1 MVICPACGA
10 ANADD
15 ARFCASCG
23 TSLAVACRSCGTAL
37 PPDASFCPACGVA
50 VGEDARDDGG
60 EERKLVTVVF
70 ADVTGSTSLGERL
83 DPERFREVMQA
94 YASAMRQEIE
104 AEGGTVEKFI
114 GDAVMAAFGVP
125 AAHEDDAARALRA
138 ALRMLRRLED
148 LNVELRSTHD
158 VALQIRVGVN
168 TGEVLAVTAPE
179 PGEAMVTGDAVNA
192 AARLQSAA
200 DPGSV
205 LVSERTTRSAR
216 GFAFEDHGELELKGK
231 RDRVR
236 AFRLLRETGAG
247 SRGVPGLTAPMV
259 GRDGE
264 LDVLRSVYERV
275 SRDRRPHLVTLYG
288 DAGVGKSRLTREFLE
303 AAERVHPAPLIL
315 RGRCLPYGD
324 GVTYWPLAEI
334 LKGHAG
340 ILDTDPPDL
349 AVEKVRKT
357 GRDLLTQEIAADPTR
372 ATAAL
377 AYTVGLDDPEVSFEG
392 ADLREVREE
401 LHRAWT
407 SFFTA
412 LALAGPV
419 VVVIE
424 DIHWADPSL
433 LDLLSELAER
443 VEGPV
448 TFLCPSRPDLTA
460 TRPDWGGGRRN
471 MSSIAL
477 DPLSAADAEHL
488 VRLLLTVDDLPPS
501 ILARILER
509 AEGNP
514 FYLEEIV
521 RRLIDGGLLQ
531 RSGERWVAAAGI
543 DEVEIPDTVQA
554 VLASRID
561 LLDPSDKR
569 VLQAASVVGRVFW
582 IGPLGELTDVD
593 AAELGDALRRME
605 DRELVVSRPGSALAG
620 QREYLFKHILTRD
633 VAYESL
639 PRRDRADAHTSV
651 ARWLER
657 TSGERAGEF
666 AELLAYHYAT
676 AVGLESESGSAP
688 DDALRHAAWRWL
700 IRASIAARLR
710 LVTRKAARS
719 AEEALRLS
727 ATDLERTDALEALAD
742 AFFQNADGDLAWR
755 YYREAARTRAVAT
768 PEDPRRVTYLASK
781 AADVRLRWPGSMRG
795 IVPSEAE
802 TREMMELGFG
812 NLPPGDSEERVR
824 MLSLQAAWAFAFPDP
839 RRTTDDLETLSA
851 AGVEAAE
858 IALRIGRP
866 DLASAA
872 LDNAQGAWAAVG
884 NYARSLVLWHDRRQ
898 VIGDVSDL
906 LEIGDF
912 HAMGGWA
919 FYELGDFPRSLEAVD
934 AGIALVAGRAPNVES
949 HLRSWRCVSLFRIGR
964 WDESVRESELV
975 RALLDDRRDEPPYFA
990 AHAYATAAICFHARG
1005 EQVEADRLT
1014 DLLLG
1019 LPNMGAR
1026 LYPGLLRL
1034 LVRRGD
1040 LEAAKHIRKPDGW
1053 AVHRGDALEA
1063 ESEWLAARGAWPE
1076 AAAFATEMRAQAE
1089 ENGTVIVS
1097 MFADRLEGRAA
1108 LAADDAGRAE
1118 ELFTRAAAG
1127 FDELGA
1133 VWERALTEADVAA
1146 ALSALD
1152 RPDDARATRARA
1164 RATFEELGAVT
1175 DLRALEER

>member
-1 MVICPACGA
+1 VVA
-10 ANADD
+10 AI
-15 ARFCASCG
+15 
-23 TSLAVACRSCGTAL
+23 
-37 PPDASFCPACGVA
+37 
-50 VGEDARDDGG
+50 GG
-60 EERKLVTVVF
+60 EERKLVSVVF
-70 ADVTGSTSLGERL
+70 ADVTGSTTLGEQL

-94 YASAMRQEIE
+94 YASAMREEIE

-125 AAHEDDAARALRA
+125 AAHEDDAERALRA
-138 ALRMLRRLED
+138 SLRMLRRLDD
-148 LNVELRSTHD
+148 LNGELRSSHD
-158 VALQIRVGVN
+158 VALQIRIGVN
-168 TGEVLAVTAPE
+168 TGEVLAVTAPD

-200 DPGSV
+200 DPGSA

-216 GFAFEDHGELELKGK
+216 GFAFEDRGELALKGK
-231 RDRVR
+231 QERVR
-236 AFRLLRETGAG
+236 AFRLLEETGSG

-259 GRDGE
+259 GRDTE
-264 LDVLRSVYERV
+264 LDLLRSVYERV
-275 SRDRRPHLVTLYG
+275 ARERRPHLVTLYG
-288 DAGVGKSRLTREFLE
+288 DAGVGKSRLTREFL
-303 AAERVHPAPLIL
+303 AGAERADPSPLVL
-315 RGRCLPYGD
+315 AGRCLPYGD

-340 ILDTDPPDL
+340 ILDTDPPEL

-357 GRDLLTQEIAADPTR
+357 GRDLLTQELAADPAR

-377 AYTVGLDDPEVSFEG
+377 AYTVGLVDPEVSFEG
-392 ADLREVREE
+392 ENPRDVRDE

-412 LALAGPV
+412 LARVGPV
-419 VVVIE
+419 IVVIE

-433 LDLLSELAER
+433 LDLLSEMAER

-477 DPLSAADAEHL
+477 DPLSADDAEHL

-501 ILARILER
+501 VLARILER

-521 RRLIDGGLLQ
+521 RRLIDGRLLE
-531 RSGERWVAAAGI
+531 RRGERWVAATGI
-543 DEVEIPDTVQA
+543 EEVEIPDTVQA

-582 IGPLGELTDVD
+582 IGPVSELTGIDP
-593 AAELGDALRRME
+593 AELGDALRRME
-605 DRELVVSRPGSALAG
+605 DRELVLSRPGSALAG

-639 PRRDRADAHTSV
+639 PRRDRAEAHTS
-651 ARWLER
+651 AAHWLER
-657 TSGERAGEF
+657 TSGDRAGEF
-666 AELLAYHYAT
+666 AELLAYHYST
-676 AVGLESESGSAP
+676 AVSLGRESGAVP
-688 DDALRHAAWRWL
+688 DDALRHAAWSWL

-710 LVTRKAARS
+710 LVIRKAERA

-727 ATDLERTDALEALAD
+727 ANDLERTDALETLAD
-742 AFFQNADGDLAWR
+742 AFFQTADGDLAWR
-755 YYREAARTRAVAT
+755 YYRDAARIRAGAP
-768 PEDPRRVTYLASK
+768 PEDHRRVAYLASR

-795 IVPSEAE
+795 TPPSEAE
-802 TREMMELGFG
+802 TRAMMDLGFG
-812 NLPPGDSEERVR
+812 HLPPGDSEERVR

-839 RRTTDDLETLSA
+839 RRTETDLETLAA
-851 AGVEAAE
+851 AGTEAAV
-858 IALRIGRP
+858 IAARIGRP

-872 LDNAQGAWAAVG
+872 LDNAQGAWASVG
-884 NYARSLVLWHDRRQ
+884 NYARSLVLWNDRGR

-919 FYELGDFPRSLEAVD
+919 YYELGDLPRSLGSVET
-934 AGIALVAGRAPNVES
+934 GIALVAGRAPNVES
-949 HLRSWRCVSLFRIGR
+949 HLRSWRCVTLFRIGR
-964 WDESVRESELV
+964 WDEAVHEYEV
-975 RALLDDRRDEPPYFA
+975 TRALLDDRRDEPPYFA
-990 AHAYATAAICFHARG
+990 AHAYATAAICFHARDQ
-1005 EQVEADRLT
+1005 QVLSDRVT

-1019 LPNMGAR
+1019 LPTVGPR
-1026 LYPGLLRL
+1026 LYPTLLRL
-1034 LVRRGD
+1034 LVRRDD
-1040 LEAAKHIRKPDGW
+1040 LEGAARLRRPDGW
-1053 AVHRGDALEA
+1053 AVHRGDALES
-1063 ESEWLAARGAWPE
+1063 ESELLAARGAWAE
-1076 AAAFATEMRAQAE
+1076 AVAFATEMRAQATL
-1089 ENGTVIVS
+1089 NGTTIVS
-1097 MFADRLEGRAA
+1097 TFADRLEGRAA
-1108 LAADDAGRAE
+1108 AAGGESARAV
-1118 ELFTRAAAG
+1118 ELLTRAAAR

-1133 VWERALTEADVAA
+1133 VWERALTEADLAA
-1146 ALSALD
+1146 ALTSLD
-1152 RPDDARATRARA
+1152 RPDEARAVRARA
-1164 RATFEELGAVT
+1164 RATFEHLGAVT
-1175 DLRALEER
+1175 DLAALEER

>member
-1 MVICPACGA
+1 M
-10 ANADD
+10 
-15 ARFCASCG
+15 
-23 TSLAVACRSCGTAL
+23 
-37 PPDASFCPACGVA
+37 
-50 VGEDARDDGG
+50 
-60 EERKLVTVVF
+60 
-70 ADVTGSTSLGERL
+70 
-83 DPERFREVMQA
+83 
-94 YASAMRQEIE
+94 
-104 AEGGTVEKFI
+104 
-114 GDAVMAAFGVP
+114 
-125 AAHEDDAARALRA
+125 
-138 ALRMLRRLED
+138 
-148 LNVELRSTHD
+148 
-158 VALQIRVGVN
+158 
-168 TGEVLAVTAPE
+168 TAPE

-200 DPGSV
+200 NPGSV

-288 DAGVGKSRLTREFLE
+288 DAGVGKSRLTREFLD
-303 AAERVHPAPLIL
+303 AAERVDPAPLIL

-392 ADLREVREE
+392 ADPREVREE

-419 VVVIE
+419 IVVIE

-433 LDLLSELAER
+433 LDLLREMAER

-448 TFLCPSRPDLTA
+448 TILCPSRPDLTA

-477 DPLSAADAEHL
+477 DPLSAEDAEHL

-501 ILARILER
+501 VLRRILER

-514 FYLEEIV
+514 FYLEEII

-531 RSGERWVAAAGI
+531 HRGERWIAAAGI
-543 DEVEIPDTVQA
+543 EEVEIPDTVQA

-605 DRELVVSRPGSALAG
+605 DRELVSSRPGSVLAG
-620 QREYLFKHILTRD
+620 QREYMFKHILTRD

-639 PRRDRADAHTSV
+639 PRRDRADAHTSA

-676 AVGLESESGSAP
+676 AVTLASESGSAP
-688 DDALRHAAWRWL
+688 DDALRKAAWRWL
-700 IRASIAARLR
+700 IRASIAARRR
-710 LVTRKAARS
+710 LVIRKAERS

-727 ATDLERTDALEALAD
+727 ANDLERTDALEALAD
-742 AFFQNADGDLAWR
+742 AFFQSADGDPAWR
-755 YYREAARTRAVAT
+755 YYREAARIRAGAA
-768 PEDPRRVTYLASK
+768 PEDARRVAYLASK
-781 AADVRLRWPGSMRG
+781 AAEVRLRWPGSIRG
-795 IVPSEAE
+795 ILPSEAE
-802 TREMMELGFG
+802 TREMLELGFG
-812 NLPPGDSEERVR
+812 HLPPGDTEERVR
-824 MLSLQAAWAFAFPDP
+824 MLSLQAAWAFAFPDD
-839 RRTTDDLETLSA
+839 RRTRDDLEALAA
-851 AGVEAAE
+851 AGAEAAA
-858 IALRIGRP
+858 IAMRIGRP

-872 LDNAQGAWAAVG
+872 LDNAQGAWASVG
-884 NYARSLVLWHDRRQ
+884 DYTRSIVLWRDRGR

-906 LEIGDF
+906 LEIGDY
-912 HAMGGWA
+912 HAMGAWSY
-919 FYELGDFPRSLEAVD
+919 YELGEFPRSLEVAD
-934 AGIALVAGRAPNVES
+934 AGIMLVVGRAPNVED
-949 HLRSWRCVSLFRIGR
+949 HLRSWRCVTLFRIGR
-964 WDESVRESELV
+964 WDEALREYELV

-990 AHAYATAAICFHARG
+990 AHSYATAAICFHARG
-1005 EQVEADRLT
+1005 EQVESDRVT

-1019 LPNMGAR
+1019 LPNLGAR
-1026 LYPGLLRL
+1026 LYPTLLRL

-1040 LEAAKHIRKPDGW
+1040 LEGAARVRRPDAW

-1063 ESEWLAARGAWPE
+1063 ESELLAARAGWPE
-1076 AAAFATEMRAQAE
+1076 AAAFTAQMRVQAE

-1097 MFADRLEGRAA
+1097 AFADRLEGRAA
-1108 LAADDAGRAE
+1108 LAGADVVRAR
-1118 ELFTRAAAG
+1118 ELLTRAAG
-1127 FDELGA
+1127 RFDELGA
-1133 VWERALTEADVAA
+1133 VWERALTDVDLAV
-1146 ALSALD
+1146 ALSSLD

-1164 RATFEELGAVT
+1164 RTTFEQLGAVT
-1175 DLRALEER
+1175 DLRALEGR

>member
-23 TSLAVACRSCGTAL
+23 ASLADTCGRCGNAL
-37 PPDASFCPACGVA
+37 PPDASFCPSCGAPVA
-50 VGEDARDDGG
+50 AAPAG

-94 YASAMRQEIE
+94 YASAMREEIE

-125 AAHEDDAARALRA
+125 VAHEDDAARALRA

-288 DAGVGKSRLTREFLE
+288 DAGVGKSRLTREFLD
-303 AAERVHPAPLIL
+303 AAERADPAPLIL

-357 GRDLLTQEIAADPTR
+357 GRDLLTQRSRPIPTR
-372 ATAAL
+372 ADRRPRVHGRPGRSRGVVRGRRSPGGTRGAAP
-377 AYTVGLDDPEVSFEG
+377 GLDV
-392 ADLREVREE
+392 V
-401 LHRAWT
+401 LHRARPRRAGHRRDRGHPLGR
-407 SFFTA
+407 S
-412 LALAGPV
+412 LAPGPPARDGRARRGPGHVPVPVAAGS
-419 VVVIE
+419 
-424 DIHWADPSL
+424 HRDP
-433 LDLLSELAER
+433 
-443 VEGPV
+443 
-448 TFLCPSRPDLTA
+448 
-460 TRPDWGGGRRN
+460 PDWGGGRRN

-477 DPLSAADAEHL
+477 DPLSAEDAEHL

-501 ILARILER
+501 VLGRILER

-514 FYLEEIV
+514 FYLEEII

-531 RSGERWVAAAGI
+531 HRGERWIAAAGI
-543 DEVEIPDTVQA
+543 EEVEIPDTVQA

-605 DRELVVSRPGSALAG
+605 DRELVL
-620 QREYLFKHILTRD
+620 
-633 VAYESL
+633 
-639 PRRDRADAHTSV
+639 
-651 ARWLER
+651 
-657 TSGERAGEF
+657 
-666 AELLAYHYAT
+666 
-676 AVGLESESGSAP
+676 
-688 DDALRHAAWRWL
+688 
-700 IRASIAARLR
+700 
-710 LVTRKAARS
+710 
-719 AEEALRLS
+719 
-727 ATDLERTDALEALAD
+727 
-742 AFFQNADGDLAWR
+742 
-755 YYREAARTRAVAT
+755 
-768 PEDPRRVTYLASK
+768 
-781 AADVRLRWPGSMRG
+781 
-795 IVPSEAE
+795 
-802 TREMMELGFG
+802 
-812 NLPPGDSEERVR
+812 
-824 MLSLQAAWAFAFPDP
+824 
-839 RRTTDDLETLSA
+839 
-851 AGVEAAE
+851 VEA
-858 IALRIGRP
+858 RIG
-866 DLASAA
+866 
-872 LDNAQGAWAAVG
+872 
-884 NYARSLVLWHDRRQ
+884 
-898 VIGDVSDL
+898 
-906 LEIGDF
+906 
-912 HAMGGWA
+912 
-919 FYELGDFPRSLEAVD
+919 
-934 AGIALVAGRAPNVES
+934 AGRPA
-949 HLRSWRCVSLFRIGR
+949 
-964 WDESVRESELV
+964 
-975 RALLDDRRDEPPYFA
+975 
-990 AHAYATAAICFHARG
+990 
-1005 EQVEADRLT
+1005 
-1014 DLLLG
+1014 
-1019 LPNMGAR
+1019 
-1026 LYPGLLRL
+1026 
-1034 LVRRGD
+1034 
-1040 LEAAKHIRKPDGW
+1040 
-1053 AVHRGDALEA
+1053 
-1063 ESEWLAARGAWPE
+1063 
-1076 AAAFATEMRAQAE
+1076 
-1089 ENGTVIVS
+1089 
-1097 MFADRLEGRAA
+1097 
-1108 LAADDAGRAE
+1108 
-1118 ELFTRAAAG
+1118 
-1127 FDELGA
+1127 
-1133 VWERALTEADVAA
+1133 
-1146 ALSALD
+1146 
-1152 RPDDARATRARA
+1152 
-1164 RATFEELGAVT
+1164 
-1175 DLRALEER
+1175 